1 MTWWLRVHGTLALL
15 GFTVTLTVFSI
26 AIGPIGMLFPTFGG
40 GTPFAM
46 IPVAAVVP
54 LVISIATGA
63 SISRSPFPAPARRT
77 DLLDLATVLTVLAL
91 VVLIAGIGLALGADP
106 ELPVATVRN
115 SMAFCGLVIASRVVF
130 GDRYQSVPGVL
141 YLFVAALFGRG
152 APGNP
157 ASWAGVVATG
167 TDPGSW
173 AFVLPI
179 VLTAVIALGVQ
190 QGHGRSR

>member
-1 MTWWLRVHGTLALL
+1 MTWWLRVHRTLALL
-15 GFTVTLTVFSI
+15 GLTVTLTVFSI
-26 AIGPIGMLFPTFGG
+26 AIGPIGLLFPTFGG

-63 SISRSPFPAPARRT
+63 SISRSPFPAPVRRT
-77 DLLDLATVLTVLAL
+77 DLLELATVLTVLAL
-91 VVLIAGIGLALGADP
+91 VVLIAGIGLTLGADP

-115 SMAFCGLVIASRVVF
+115 SIAFCGLVIASRIVF

-152 APGNP
+152 TPGNP
-157 ASWAGVVATG
+157 AAWAGAVTTS
-167 TDPGSW
+167 TDSGSW

-179 VLTAVIALGVQ
+179 FLAAVVALGAQ
-190 QGHGRSR
+190 QARGRTR

>member
-1 MTWWLRVHGTLALL
+1 MTWWLRVHRTLALL
-15 GFTVTLTVFSI
+15 GLTVTLTVFSI
-26 AIGPIGMLFPTFGG
+26 AIGPIGLLFPTFGG

-54 LVISIATGA
+54 LVIFIATGA
-63 SISRSPFPAPARRT
+63 SISRSPFPAAVRRT
-77 DLLDLATVLTVLAL
+77 DLLELSTVLTVLAL
-91 VVLIAGIGLALGADP
+91 VGLIAGVGLALGADP
-106 ELPVATVRN
+106 ELPIATARN
-115 SMAFCGLVIASRVVF
+115 SIAFCGLVLASRVVF

-152 APGNP
+152 TPGNP
-157 ASWAGVVATG
+157 AAWAGVVTTS

-179 VLTAVIALGVQ
+179 VLTAFIALGMQ
-190 QGHGRSR
+190 QRRGRTR

>member
-1 MTWWLRVHGTLALL
+1 MTWWLRVHRTLALL
-15 GFTVTLTVFSI
+15 GLTVTLTVFSI
-26 AIGPIGMLFPTFGG
+26 AVGPIGMLFPSFGG

-63 SISRSPFPAPARRT
+63 SISRSPFPAPVRRT
-77 DLLDLATVLTVLAL
+77 DLLELAAVLTVLAL
-91 VVLIAGIGLALGADP
+91 VGLIAAIGSALGVAP
-106 ELPVATVRN
+106 ELSIATVRN
-115 SMAFCGLVIASRVVF
+115 SIAFCGLVIASRVVF
-130 GDRYQSVPGVL
+130 GDRYQSVPGVV

-152 APGNP
+152 TPGNP
-157 ASWAGVVATG
+157 AAWAGVVTTS

-173 AFVLPI
+173 AFALPI

-190 QGHGRSR
+190 QRHGRIR